1 MPEESGCAAGE
12 FRGDALVL
20 ADFDRALVVFGEGL
34 DDEVGFAGFVGGRVE
49 VMDFAGCEP
58 CSFAEMEEVVHGAGG
73 LKHGYCGFNFVFV
86 FLRIEV
92 LRWV

>member
-1 MPEESGCAAGE
+1 MPEEAGCAAGE
-12 FRGDALVL
+12 FGGDALVL
-20 ADFDRALVVFGEGL
+20 ADVDRAGVVFGDGL
-34 DDEVGFAGFVGGRVE
+34 DDEVGFAGFVGGGVE

-58 CSFAEMEEVVHGAGG
+58 CSFAEVEEVVHGAGG
-73 LKHGYCGFNFVFV
+73 LKHGYCGFNFDFD